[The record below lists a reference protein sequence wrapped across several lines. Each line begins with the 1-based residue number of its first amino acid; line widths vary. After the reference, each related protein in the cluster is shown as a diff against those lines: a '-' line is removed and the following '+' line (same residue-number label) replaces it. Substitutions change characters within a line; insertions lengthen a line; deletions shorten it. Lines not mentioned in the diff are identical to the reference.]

1 MNGKIDIILPWVD
14 GSDPKWLQ
22 EKEEW
27 YLKTHADVKAN
38 SNIRFQS
45 WDNLHYWFRAIEK
58 FMPWVNKI
66 VFVTWGHVPEFL
78 NVSHPKIKIVKHSD
92 YIPEKYL
99 PTFNS
104 NTIEMNY
111 HRIEDL
117 EENFIIFNDD
127 FFPLQP
133 IEEEY
138 YFKDNTVCDEAVEG
152 PIIPVDTGLISNM
165 AKYVQVNNMII
176 INRYFKKREVQEK
189 NWDKWY
195 CEEYGELLERTK
207 SLSYWYNF
215 VGFRDPHMASAMK
228 KSTLKHLWEIEEK
241 TLDAASCNRFRG
253 VSDVSQ
259 YLIRYW
265 QLCTGDF
272 YPRRTLGKF
281 YAVDINNC
289 KEVAQA
295 IAEQKWQMISI
306 NENCTGK
313 EFDTVKEII
322 NKAFETILP
331 QKSSYER

>member
-1 MNGKIDIILPWVD
+1 MA
-14 GSDPKWLQ
+14 S

-27 YLKTHADVKAN
+27 YLKTHADVQAN

-152 PIIPVDTGLISNM
+152 PIIPVDTGLISNIE
-165 AKYVQVNNMII
+165 YVQVNNMII
-176 INRYFKKREVQEK
+176 LTAILKRRYRKRTGINGTAKIMGSCWRER
-189 NWDKWY
+189 N
-195 CEEYGELLERTK
+195 L
-207 SLSYWYNF
+207 
-215 VGFRDPHMASAMK
+215 
-228 KSTLKHLWEIEEK
+228 
-241 TLDAASCNRFRG
+241 
-253 VSDVSQ
+253 
-259 YLIRYW
+259 
-265 QLCTGDF
+265 
-272 YPRRTLGKF
+272 
-281 YAVDINNC
+281 
-289 KEVAQA
+289 
-295 IAEQKWQMISI
+295 
-306 NENCTGK
+306 
-313 EFDTVKEII
+313 
-322 NKAFETILP
+322 
-331 QKSSYER
+331 

>member
-1 MNGKIDIILPWVD
+1 MNDKIDIVLPWVD
-14 GSDPKWLQ
+14 DSDQKWLR

-58 FMPWVNKI
+58 FIPWVNKI
-66 VFVTWGHVPEFL
+66 VFVTWGHVPKFL
-78 NVSHPKIKIVKHSD
+78 NVSHPKIRIVKHSE
-92 YIPEKYL
+92 YIPERYL
-99 PTFNS
+99 PTYNS

-111 HRIEDL
+111 HRITDL

-152 PIIPVDTGLISNM
+152 HITPVDTGLISNM

-207 SLSYWYNF
+207 SLNYWYDF
-215 VGFRDPHMASAMK
+215 AGFRDPHMASAMK

-241 TLDAASCNRFRG
+241 ALDEASCNHFRG
-253 VSDVSQ
+253 VTDVSQ

-306 NENCTGK
+306 NENCIGK
-313 EFDTVKEII
+313 EFETVKERI

-331 QKSSYER
+331 QKSSFER